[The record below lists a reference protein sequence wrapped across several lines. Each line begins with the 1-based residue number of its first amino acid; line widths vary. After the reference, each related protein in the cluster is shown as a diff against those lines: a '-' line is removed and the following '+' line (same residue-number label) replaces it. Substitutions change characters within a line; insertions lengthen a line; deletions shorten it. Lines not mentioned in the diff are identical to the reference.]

1 MNQQGISAQV
11 ELLRRIGFESRTLL
25 NGITGPIHLLRS
37 MITDPAL
44 LETLHILDLSTV
56 RFEKFSLRSQLLA
69 NLLNPAATLNIE
81 SCDLTDLVN
90 HAVLELN
97 DFINFYGITISIAH
111 NAVSVI
117 VDANRDLVYQSV
129 MISFE
134 QFMGVLETGSTIN
147 VNMENNQIRISAP
160 DKGFFA
166 QKFEQTTDN
175 WSNDLDIVLLKNT
188 FEKFHIHFSIDVI
201 DSSSVLTFG

>member
-1 MNQQGISAQV
+1 MNQQDISAQV

-37 MITDPAL
+37 MISDPAL

-69 NLLNPAATLNIE
+69 NLLNPASTLHSE
-81 SCDLTDLVN
+81 TCDLADLVN

-111 NAVSVI
+111 STVSLI

-147 VNMENNQIRISAP
+147 VNIENNHIRISAP

-175 WSNDLDIVLLKNT
+175 WSNDLDIVLLKKT
-188 FEKFHIHFSIDVI
+188 FEKFNIHFSINVI
-201 DSSSVLTFG
+201 DSSSILTFG